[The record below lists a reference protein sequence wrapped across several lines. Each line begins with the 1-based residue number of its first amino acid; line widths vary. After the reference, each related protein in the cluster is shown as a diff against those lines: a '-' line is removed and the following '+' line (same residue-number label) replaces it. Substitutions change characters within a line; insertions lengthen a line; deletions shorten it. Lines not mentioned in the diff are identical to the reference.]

1 MKKTVITLLLLFA
14 LVELARHFVG
24 GIPFRQGMQAA
35 FVHGANFLMLVV
47 SLIALGL
54 LKQSLVNKN
63 PHAFVR
69 AVMGSM
75 IIKMLVL
82 LGALVIFL
90 SLTEEKLNKQAVIAS
105 LFIYFAYLITEVT
118 LAMKMNRES
127 NA

>member
-1 MKKTVITLLLLFA
+1 MKKSLIVLLLLFA
-14 LVELARHFVG
+14 LVELTRHFLG
-24 GIPFRQGMQAA
+24 GIPFRHGMQAA

-47 SLIALGL
+47 SCVALWL
-54 LKQSLVNKN
+54 LKQSLAIKN

-82 LGALVIFL
+82 LGGLVLFL

-105 LFIYFAYLITEVT
+105 LCIYFVYLITEVT